1 MPYSGL
7 YTFYGGPSSGVRA
20 LLPLEMWRSWGLVD
34 RTWKDGVGDGGLGL
48 SFLSAMLRSLPEGH
62 ARCFVA
68 SALHWSSTV
77 KEETR
82 RSGMCVFP
90 EEVTVAARLSKWLE
104 TWRKNPDQPVEFS
117 QYFRRRKGWVKT
129 GGGSR
134 QAKEIARGSTG
145 RSGLTQTPVLW
156 LGPPDPFTLRCCEC
170 ERALGTSLLQPC
182 VGSGAG
188 EP

>member
-1 MPYSGL
+1 M
-7 YTFYGGPSSGVRA
+7 
-20 LLPLEMWRSWGLVD
+20 D
-34 RTWKDGVGDGGLGL
+34 RTWKEGMGDGGLGL

-117 QYFRRRKGWVKT
+117 QHFWRRKGWVKT
-129 GGGSR
+129 GGGSK
-134 QAKEIARGSTG
+134 QAKGIARGSTG

-156 LGPPDPFTLRCCEC
+156 LGPPYPFTLRCCEC
-170 ERALGTSLLQPC
+170 EGALGTSLLQPC
-182 VGSGAG
+182 VGSCAG